1 MMSIGYTSTTKPVPG
16 DERKLSSR
24 RSTVVTQA
32 PQPSMK
38 EDQSL
43 YHSLGS
49 VPIAESFS
57 HRVLTST
64 KNRKVR

>member
-1 MMSIGYTSTTKPVPG
+1 MMSISYTSTTNLVPG

-49 VPIAESFS
+49 VPIAESF
-57 HRVLTST
+57 
-64 KNRKVR
+64 